1 MIINFMGKYW
11 IALQAKQLAITSSVL
26 PQTKLLVQTISWRS
40 FAALISAKFSHWRNW
55 QPK

>member
-26 PQTKLLVQTISWRS
+26 PQTKLLVQKISWRS
-40 FAALISAKFSHWRNW
+40 FAALISATFSHWRNW